1 MPVFTNRRTLAG
13 EGFWGGWREAVVTDV
28 MPRSY
33 ASALG
38 SEEGEGGGGDGE
50 EGENR
55 VWRKS
60 VVSEIPQTRDVVV
73 DEQVVMKIPAK
84 ELGAGMPKETG
95 SGGGGG
101 GGGTMTTT
109 AMPGSET
116 AEFVDGALYGAEVEP
131 GTDEDALTTTKIE
144 VQEVTETTLIT
155 ETAVVT
161 ETLIVTELAVI
172 ADTDAPVGGR
182 RAVVREDL

>member
-1 MPVFTNRRTLAG
+1 M
-13 EGFWGGWREAVVTDV
+13 
-28 MPRSY
+28 SY
-33 ASALG
+33 AAVG
-38 SEEGEGGGGDGE
+38 GEGGGEE
-50 EGENR
+50 EGNGKGKEDGR

-84 ELGAGMPKETG
+84 TLGVGMPKETG
-95 SGGGGG
+95 NRGAGG

-109 AMPGSET
+109 AMPGSES
-116 AEFVDGALYGAEVEP
+116 ADSVDGSLDGAEAEP
-131 GTDEDALTTTKIE
+131 GTDEDALTTTRIE
-144 VQEVTETTLIT
+144 VQEVTDTTLIT

-172 ADTDAPVGGR
+172 ADRDVPIGER
-182 RAVVREDL
+182 REVVREDL